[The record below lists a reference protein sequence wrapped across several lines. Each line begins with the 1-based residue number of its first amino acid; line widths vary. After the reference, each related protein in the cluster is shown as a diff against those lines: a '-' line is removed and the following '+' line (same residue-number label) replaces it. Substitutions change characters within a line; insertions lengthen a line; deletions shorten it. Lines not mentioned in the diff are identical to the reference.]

1 MRVDA
6 RQWYIIVVTI
16 GKIGWYR
23 VQHQLSHLV
32 VHEGN
37 QVFYH
42 CDKNCPMFK
51 GVSVCSHVIVTSEV
65 NGDLNSSVCQT
76 CLPNLTAITN
86 RGISSGP
93 GWKVD

>member
-1 MRVDA
+1 MRVDT
-6 RQWYIIVVTI
+6 RRWYIIVVTI

-51 GVSVCSHVIVTSEV
+51 GVSVCSHVIFTSEV
-65 NGDLNSSVCQT
+65 NGDFKLL
-76 CLPNLTAITN
+76 CLPNLFAKLDCHYKSWN
-86 RGISSGP
+86 
-93 GWKVD
+93 V